1 MTDQELIDQLKKGN
15 EKCLQQLYRH
25 MGMVKSWVG
34 QNNGNEDDALD
45 VFQEAIIVFY
55 KNVMGGN
62 YKLQSK
68 ISTYLFEVSKRQ
80 WLNQLNRRKK
90 YENRQSEVGVLQEGH
105 ESINPEIT
113 RKGPNLKEYLEKAL
127 TKIGE
132 PCKSVLEATIFLG
145 MRMEDIAEKFNYS
158 SARSASQQK
167 LRCLQKLRGEV
178 SYGVI
183 IRLKQS

>member
-15 EKCLQQLYRH
+15 ENCLQQLYQH
-25 MGMVKSWVG
+25 MGMVKSWVE

-55 KNVMGGN
+55 KNVMAGN
-62 YKLQSK
+62 YELRSK
-68 ISTYLFEVSKRQ
+68 ISTYLFEISKRQ

-90 YENRQSEVGVLQEGH
+90 YENRQSEVGISQRDH

-113 RKGPNLKEYLEKAL
+113 RKGPNLREYLEKAL
-127 TKIGE
+127 AKVGE

-145 MRMEDIAEKFNYS
+145 MRMEDIAERFNYS

-178 SYGVI
+178 SYDVI
-183 IRLKQS
+183 IRLK

>member
-62 YKLQSK
+62 YQLQSK

-90 YENRQSEVGVLQEGH
+90 YENRQSEVGVLQGGH

-178 SYGVI
+178 SYEVI

>member
-1 MTDQELIDQLKKGN
+1 
-15 EKCLQQLYRH
+15 
-25 MGMVKSWVG
+25 MVKSWVE

-55 KNVMGGN
+55 KNVMAGN
-62 YKLQSK
+62 YELRSK
-68 ISTYLFEVSKRQ
+68 ISTYLFEISKRQ

-90 YENRQSEVGVLQEGH
+90 YENRQSEVGIY

-113 RKGPNLKEYLEKAL
+113 RKGPNLREYLEKAL
-127 TKIGE
+127 AKVGE

-145 MRMEDIAEKFNYS
+145 MRMEDIAERFNYS

-178 SYGVI
+178 SYDVI
-183 IRLKQS
+183 IRLK

>member
-15 EKCLQQLYRH
+15 ENCLQQLYQH
-25 MGMVKSWVG
+25 IGMVKSWVE
-34 QNNGNEDDALD
+34 QNNGNEDEALD
-45 VFQEAIIVFY
+45 VFQEAIIVFD
-55 KNVMGGN
+55 KNVMAGN
-62 YKLQSK
+62 YELRSK
-68 ISTYLFEVSKRQ
+68 ISTYLFEISKRQ

-90 YENRQSEVGVLQEGH
+90 YENRQSEVGIY

-113 RKGPNLKEYLEKAL
+113 RKGPNLREYLEKAL
-127 TKIGE
+127 AKVGE

-145 MRMEDIAEKFNYS
+145 MRMEDIAERFNYS

-178 SYGVI
+178 SYDVI
-183 IRLKQS
+183 IRLK